1 MLPVIVDPPRLK
13 SIRQAAHRFNAQSI
27 ARSPDCFSLSLPKL
41 FLYFHPGQFGHRFLS
56 AARTMAALFSATLI
70 SPEVASSLPLGY
82 TLRPLEKA
90 DYAKGFLT
98 CLHDLTWT
106 GEQTEEEF
114 SARYD
119 EMDTQG
125 AGPYYYIVI
134 EHEGRIV
141 GTGALIVEKKL

>member
-1 MLPVIVDPPRLK
+1 
-13 SIRQAAHRFNAQSI
+13 
-27 ARSPDCFSLSLPKL
+27 
-41 FLYFHPGQFGHRFLS
+41 
-56 AARTMAALFSATLI
+56 MAALFSAPLI